1 MLINKSQLTG
11 FTLLVASFLFIPQ
24 VNADMRNEFNQQ
36 QNKQQK
42 DNQERKELCSF
53 VLANAQFKSE
63 NQHPVLHYYVIKPH
77 IVEIEDVSDE
87 SNVGSKWSGK
97 YCLIKKHPYIGT
109 PQKIRDVGGGVATY
123 TLYIEDGKLVE
134 YLKNSSGYIGRRVLG
149 VKK

>member
-53 VLANAQFKSE
+53 VLANTQFKSE

-97 YCLIKKHPYIGT
+97 YCLIKKPLLT
-109 PQKIRDVGGGVATY
+109 ASFN
-123 TLYIEDGKLVE
+123 VE
-134 YLKNSSGYIGRRVLG
+134 YIVDLQPNLEGILLHNIS
-149 VKK
+149 